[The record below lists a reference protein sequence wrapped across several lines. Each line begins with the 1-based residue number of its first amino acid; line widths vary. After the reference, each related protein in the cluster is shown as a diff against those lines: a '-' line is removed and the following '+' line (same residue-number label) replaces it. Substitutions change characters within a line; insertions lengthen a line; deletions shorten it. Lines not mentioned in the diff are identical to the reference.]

1 MRHLLTGAG
10 SGIGAAI
17 AERLL
22 VRGDELLLLARSEQR
37 ADEIEAS
44 FPGAKLLVA
53 DLSAPDSLSDLLLPD
68 GLDSVVHAA
77 GVVELAKIS
86 EVELKGVRDQVEIN
100 LVAPIML
107 TKACLPALRSSK
119 GTVVFINSTAGT
131 TANANWGAYAA
142 SKFGLRAVADS
153 LRVEEAPNGVRV
165 STVFPGRTAT
175 PMQEQVHSMEGR
187 DYDAS
192 AYIQPETVAARVI
205 DLIDLAPDATV
216 TELVVR
222 PR

>member
-1 MRHLLTGAG
+1 
-10 SGIGAAI
+10 
-17 AERLL
+17 
-22 VRGDELLLLARSEQR
+22 
-37 ADEIEAS
+37 
-44 FPGAKLLVA
+44 
-53 DLSAPDSLSDLLLPD
+53 
-68 GLDSVVHAA
+68 VVNAA

-142 SKFGLRAVADS
+142 SKLGLRAVADS